1 MNWIARRV
9 LVAVAAG
16 GLIAAMAAAAAAQ
29 EVIFSDPA
37 GDDNGPGKYTYPT
50 DPAFSPGAFDLA
62 GFRLKAK
69 GDTVDVE
76 VSFASKLTDPW
87 KTGTGFSLQ
96 LIFIF
101 IQTEARAVLPAAVPS
116 PGPGPGTAGGAGGSS
131 SSAAPSATGIPAG
144 AALPGT
150 GISSSAIAPGGAAT
164 PPASPNDSRT
174 PAPASGARTAAGG
187 PTGTSGPAKQ
197 GAKSTVKP
205 APKPTPGITEGLPG
219 LNIRFAP
226 EQAWDRCVI
235 LAPDPQRLRQEI
247 EAKVPAAL
255 RSAIIVPSREK
266 GSGHTIAA
274 TFDRKAL
281 GQGNPKD
288 WGFQVVVASYDP
300 YPARE
305 SLLVRRVDQ
314 TESQYRF
321 GGGSNGDC
329 DPNVLDLLAGTGS
342 GQDGEAELQHQM
354 LQFECKPGIGGR
366 KLAALTMVHI
376 KKELTRE
383 EKRAKKKEDEEKKR
397 KEDEAKQPGAQ
408 VPP

>member
-9 LVAVAAG
+9 LVAALAG
-16 GLIAAMAAAAAAQ
+16 GLIGALAAAAQ

-50 DPAFSPGAFDLA
+50 DPVFVPGAFDLT
-62 GFRLKAK
+62 GFRLKARS
-69 GDTVDVE
+69 DTVDVE
-76 VSFASKLTDPW
+76 VTLAGKLTDPW
-87 KTGTGFSLQ
+87 PTGTGFSLQ

-101 IQTEARAVLPAAVPS
+101 IQTESRTVQPGGAGAGTPGSAGSAAGAAPAAPA
-116 PGPGPGTAGGAGGSS
+116 GPAATGTSTGVAAAATAAGAPGTAKPGAK
-131 SSAAPSATGIPAG
+131 
-144 AALPGT
+144 
-150 GISSSAIAPGGAAT
+150 
-164 PPASPNDSRT
+164 
-174 PAPASGARTAAGG
+174 TAAK
-187 PTGTSGPAKQ
+187 T
-197 GAKSTVKP
+197 
-205 APKPTPGITEGLPG
+205 APKPTPGITQGLPG
-219 LNIRFAP
+219 LNVQFAP

-266 GSGHTIAA
+266 GSGHTLSA

-314 TESQYRF
+314 TESQFRF
-321 GGGSNGDC
+321 GGGTDADC
-329 DPNVLDLLAGTGS
+329 DPNVLDLLAGAAA
-342 GQDGEAELQHQM
+342 GQDAEAELQHQM
-354 LQFECKPGIGGR
+354 LQFECKQGTAGR
-366 KLAALTMVHI
+366 KLAALTMVHV

-383 EKRAKKKEDEEKKR
+383 EKRAKKKEEEEKKA
-397 KEDEAKQPGAQ
+397 KEEEAKPPGGP
-408 VPP
+408 VPPPTR